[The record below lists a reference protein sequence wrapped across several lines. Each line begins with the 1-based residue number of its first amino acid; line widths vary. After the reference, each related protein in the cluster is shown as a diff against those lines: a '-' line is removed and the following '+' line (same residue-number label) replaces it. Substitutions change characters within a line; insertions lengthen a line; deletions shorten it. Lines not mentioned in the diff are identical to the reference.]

1 MPIKANL
8 YYRVS
13 PPFKRFARTI
23 TCTEAHHY
31 FSHFT
36 LSINAIVAGIIIIH
50 LSILSHIAC

>member
-1 MPIKANL
+1 MPTKANL
-8 YYRVS
+8 YYRVG

-23 TCTEAHHY
+23 TCTETHHY

-36 LSINAIVAGIIIIH
+36 LSINAIVTGIIIIH